1 MSEMKTGIEKLDKAV
16 GRAGDS
22 ILPFLLEHAKKRAVS
37 FHMPGHKGSKI
48 FERFGY
54 GDFFRRIADCDITEI
69 RGADNLFRAES
80 IIDATMERY
89 RKLYGSRRSYLL
101 VNGSSCGLIAAIL
114 TLTRRGDKII
124 MARNSHKSVFSGVET
139 AEAIPVY
146 AYPEMLGS
154 YGITGKISAEEI
166 ERLLVENPE
175 AKCVVLPSPNYYGIC
190 SEIEAIA
197 KVCHG
202 HGAKLIVDQAH
213 GAHLIFM
220 ERNLSAELSGA
231 DIVIGSIHKTLCS
244 FTQSAIV
251 NVMSDDIDIDVLEE
265 NLQKMESTSP
275 SYLLMGSLDIN
286 ADIIEKHGEDLFAEW
301 GENLDHFYGESK
313 KIKGLKIIDDEF
325 LDRTKINIDM
335 SALGYSGYDLEN
347 IMIASGLYPELVT
360 ADILMCMTGIG
371 NRRED
376 YDKLLDVLRE
386 LPPRIGAG
394 RWACSGN
401 ADIGMNKRSIMQTNE
416 IARDSFSEGKNKE
429 IVCDSI
435 SEDKDSEIA
444 RDSISEDKDSEI
456 VYTPIPGEKRR
467 IPLCEAEGEIC
478 AQALVPYPPGIPEIC
493 PGEKFTKELVDGLLS
508 MRQNGVN
515 IIGISGAGTVSV
527 KK

>member
-1 MSEMKTGIEKLDKAV
+1 M
-16 GRAGDS
+16 
-22 ILPFLLEHAKKRAVS
+22 
-37 FHMPGHKGSKI
+37 
-48 FERFGY
+48 
-54 GDFFRRIADCDITEI
+54 
-69 RGADNLFRAES
+69 
-80 IIDATMERY
+80 
-89 RKLYGSRRSYLL
+89 
-101 VNGSSCGLIAAIL
+101 
-114 TLTRRGDKII
+114 
-124 MARNSHKSVFSGVET
+124 
-139 AEAIPVY
+139 
-146 AYPEMLGS
+146 
-154 YGITGKISAEEI
+154 
-166 ERLLVENPE
+166 
-175 AKCVVLPSPNYYGIC
+175 
-190 SEIEAIA
+190 
-197 KVCHG
+197 CHG

-231 DIVIGSIHKTLCS
+231 DIVIDSIHKTLCS

-301 GENLDHFYGESK
+301 GENLDHFYGEAK

-386 LPPRIGAG
+386 LPPCG
-394 RWACSGN
+394 SGLPASSRPREN
-401 ADIGMNKRSIMQTNE
+401 PR
-416 IARDSFSEGKNKE
+416 AR
-429 IVCDSI
+429 
-435 SEDKDSEIA
+435 A
-444 RDSISEDKDSEI
+444 
-456 VYTPIPGEKRR
+456 
-467 IPLCEAEGEIC
+467 A
-478 AQALVPYPPGIPEIC
+478 
-493 PGEKFTKELVDGLLS
+493 
-508 MRQNGVN
+508 
-515 IIGISGAGTVSV
+515 
-527 KK
+527 